1 MSVLVL
7 KENQRFEESQ
17 VVQEVHELW
26 DLKLT
31 QKNFW
36 DANPDRNQDAP
47 QTRYSHTPIPS
58 RRCFILWAKHIQEA
72 VSFEACLESCAF
84 CAEPA
89 LWIFVAMRLQCA
101 EYAAPSAWH
110 DHVRRGFR
118 TIWGGG
124 SDYLG
129 HGPWILI
136 DFILATKDWGS
147 VSQSRNRT
155 SSLPCLQSPI
165 RLLAMSFRGFGSCL
179 SSLVSHLQ
187 RLHMGLPAATG

>member
-72 VSFEACLESCAF
+72 FSFEACLESCAF

-89 LWIFVAMRLQCA
+89 L
-101 EYAAPSAWH
+101 
-110 DHVRRGFR
+110 
-118 TIWGGG
+118 
-124 SDYLG
+124 
-129 HGPWILI
+129 
-136 DFILATKDWGS
+136 
-147 VSQSRNRT
+147 
-155 SSLPCLQSPI
+155 
-165 RLLAMSFRGFGSCL
+165 
-179 SSLVSHLQ
+179 
-187 RLHMGLPAATG
+187 